1 MQIYQ
6 RLAYQHTI
14 QCQVCITLMI
24 NHNNY
29 INKIQ
34 LIFIGAFEPF
44 RIRNKDQV
52 DVDLLFDKTG
62 ISSNDHGESFI
73 SLLKTASVKS

>member
-14 QCQVCITLMI
+14 QCQVCITLVI
-24 NHNNY
+24 NHNNT
-29 INKIQ
+29 INIYKC
-34 LIFIGAFEPF
+34 L

-52 DVDLLFDKTG
+52 DVDLLFNKTG
-62 ISSNDHGESFI
+62 ISSNDHRESFM
-73 SLLKTASVKS
+73 SLLKAASVKS